1 MIVIAPLWF
10 LTWCFSFLQLG
21 VLIDRRVLIFVLPVF
36 SFILLYSKLPHKV
49 SHVKCEVQQLSS
61 FKHCFWMN
69 HTFGWSRNSGL
80 SSAQFQ
86 CWTYLQQLQ
95 LTECMWLLFFLFF
108 FFAFICGVDSEN
120 NRELE
125 LLIAFIL
132 STTRDG

>member
-1 MIVIAPLWF
+1 
-10 LTWCFSFLQLG
+10 
-21 VLIDRRVLIFVLPVF
+21 
-36 SFILLYSKLPHKV
+36 
-49 SHVKCEVQQLSS
+49 
-61 FKHCFWMN
+61 
-69 HTFGWSRNSGL
+69 
-80 SSAQFQ
+80 
-86 CWTYLQQLQ
+86 LQ

>member
-1 MIVIAPLWF
+1 MQRYNANIIKNAIALRPLVACDCIAPLWF
-10 LTWCFSFLQLG
+10 LTWCFSSLQLG
-21 VLIDRRVLIFVLPVF
+21 VLIDRRVVIFVLPVF

-86 CWTYLQQLQ
+86 CWTCLQQLQ

-108 FFAFICGVDSEN
+108 FFLHLFIE
-120 NRELE
+120 
-125 LLIAFIL
+125 
-132 STTRDG
+132 